1 MSEKNFIENIRKK
14 KAKAENLKAQ
24 WTSLYDEVYKYV
36 LPFRGSAFNKDANKN
51 LNTDYLFTSI
61 GENSAI
67 TFVNRIQQLLTPI
80 NSDFIGLE
88 INEYSTN
95 NKEEIDE
102 QLEIISSLLNN
113 IKNGSNFDGAISEF
127 YFDLVAGTAC
137 LLVQSGNTQDLI
149 QFKTIPFNEYSITE
163 GSNGKVDGVFRSFK
177 LKKEELKSIW
187 LDLKEEKLETL
198 QEDYVELVEATIY
211 NYDNKNYDYVV
222 LHDKNILVKRVYK
235 ENPFIVLRWNK
246 VAGEVYGRGV
256 GIAAL
261 NDIKTLN
268 KIMQYSLR
276 TLAFQLP
283 VFLSTSADVL
293 DDDFL
298 IEPGAINYVDS
309 NETSNPTI
317 RQLEVNGN
325 NNIQQYNMDL
335 LEMRIKKIML
345 DNTIPDNPN
354 KQTATEILQRTN
366 ELNVNISSTFGRIII
381 DFLYPLVRRML
392 EVIQEF
398 GHFREFDI
406 NSIDGYGFKIIIKTA
421 LARQN
426 QQQELQD
433 GINALSIMAS
443 FDPALINKYVKLDE
457 LMPHLL
463 KLAGVDG
470 KYLRNEEELEQY
482 DMQQAQQQQAMTQQ
496 AMNNEIVL
504 SNQIEKG
511 KEDAKRG
518 I

>member
-1 MSEKNFIENIRKK
+1 MK
-14 KAKAENLKAQ
+14 
-24 WTSLYDEVYKYV
+24 
-36 LPFRGSAFNKDANKN
+36 
-51 LNTDYLFTSI
+51 
-61 GENSAI
+61 
-67 TFVNRIQQLLTPI
+67 
-80 NSDFIGLE
+80 
-88 INEYSTN
+88 
-95 NKEEIDE
+95 
-102 QLEIISSLLNN
+102 
-113 IKNGSNFDGAISEF
+113 
-127 YFDLVAGTAC
+127 C
-137 LLVQSGNTQDLI
+137 
-149 QFKTIPFNEYSITE
+149 
-163 GSNGKVDGVFRSFK
+163 
-177 LKKEELKSIW
+177 
-187 LDLKEEKLETL
+187 
-198 QEDYVELVEATIY
+198 
-211 NYDNKNYDYVV
+211 
-222 LHDKNILVKRVYK
+222 
-235 ENPFIVLRWNK
+235 
-246 VAGEVYGRGV
+246 
-256 GIAAL
+256 
-261 NDIKTLN
+261 
-268 KIMQYSLR
+268 SLR

-283 VFLSTSADVL
+283 IFLSRSADVF

-335 LEMRIKKIML
+335 LGMRIKKTML

-354 KQTATEILQRTN
+354 KQTATEILQRTS
-366 ELNVNISSTFGRIII
+366 ELNINISSTFGRIIV

-398 GHFREFDI
+398 GHFRDFDI
-406 NSIDGYGFKIIIKTA
+406 NNIDGYGFKIIIKTA

-443 FDPALINKYVKLDE
+443 FDPTIINKYVKLDK

-463 KLAGVDG
+463 KLAGIDN
-470 KYLRNEEELEQY
+470 KYLRSNEELEQY
-482 DMQQAQQQQAMTQQ
+482 DIQQAQQQQAMTQE
-496 AMNNEIVL
+496 AMNNQIIL